1 MERQFRKTRAKRPK
15 TRLTIFDVAR
25 EAGVSTKTVSK
36 VMNHQPGVSDETR
49 NRVLKV
55 VRELGY
61 YPHYGARSLRAT
73 RRNCIGVAVAPPLS
87 MVPLREDFLVWLLA
101 KLSTTF
107 SASGA
112 YLTFDTSRLSE
123 GLMID
128 YGRGVWERMYDLCFI
143 IGPFPM
149 DDNTITRIHFSGIP
163 YLALGRPIPCESCNY
178 AAVDLERASYES
190 AKFFLS
196 RGHRRILLVSAFE
209 GYSADW
215 ERREGFCRAMAET
228 GVDREE
234 AMNMIIDAGTRPEH
248 LADALGDAL
257 LTGTYTAII
266 DSTAYEDAGAI
277 RSACAR
283 ASRLP
288 GKDLEVVVW
297 TYEEDG
303 VILPEASAHVW
314 IPVRK
319 AVVRGIDEV
328 ARLVGKPPEV
338 DKQPGE
344 PRLSR
349 PSPVPII
356 QHLEPPILSTR
367 RQPAKRPHRV
377 IRIVDLL

>member
-61 YPHYGARSLRAT
+61 YPHYGARSLRAI

-143 IGPFPM
+143 IG
-149 DDNTITRIHFSGIP
+149 
-163 YLALGRPIPCESCNY
+163 
-178 AAVDLERASYES
+178 
-190 AKFFLS
+190 
-196 RGHRRILLVSAFE
+196 
-209 GYSADW
+209 
-215 ERREGFCRAMAET
+215 
-228 GVDREE
+228 
-234 AMNMIIDAGTRPEH
+234 
-248 LADALGDAL
+248 
-257 LTGTYTAII
+257 
-266 DSTAYEDAGAI
+266 
-277 RSACAR
+277 
-283 ASRLP
+283 
-288 GKDLEVVVW
+288 
-297 TYEEDG
+297 
-303 VILPEASAHVW
+303 
-314 IPVRK
+314 
-319 AVVRGIDEV
+319 
-328 ARLVGKPPEV
+328 
-338 DKQPGE
+338 
-344 PRLSR
+344 
-349 PSPVPII
+349 
-356 QHLEPPILSTR
+356 
-367 RQPAKRPHRV
+367 
-377 IRIVDLL
+377 